1 VREIGILNLTRFGDL
16 IQTTPVLT
24 GLRKRW
30 PEARLHLIIKSR
42 FRPVAS
48 LLPGVDCIHEID
60 GDAIATAL
68 SDPDSDF
75 LDALSLIRDTVDR
88 LRAERFDLLFNF
100 THSRASAVLLSLLE
114 PHSSIGFTIDRQGT
128 RRVDSPWLIHM
139 QTLVRARRM
148 IRLNLV
154 DVYLGAAGVQG
165 RGERL
170 GVRLPESARRFAV
183 ERLQGDG
190 PRLAVQ
196 LGASQDAKTWSVD
209 HYAAALRELARL
221 VPQLRVV
228 LVGVAAERA
237 RATQLRERLPAL
249 AFDELVGETRID
261 ELGAVLERCK
271 LLLTGDTGTMHLA
284 AAVGTPVCAVFVG
297 LGNPYETA
305 PYGEGHYTLLSRIA
319 CAPCSHLVRCGY
331 PACHDDIRPDWL
343 AALLAKLLAR
353 DDPAALPLLPQADLL
368 TTRFD
373 EYGLLELAPVHVR
386 PARAEDLLALA
397 YRTLFHEGLAGVPA
411 DAALVQRRASAF
423 HGVDPAAWRSAVP
436 EELPLRLRELAA
448 LGAEAARRALE
459 LERVGAQATA
469 LRDAGAR
476 LEAIDRRIYEIARSS
491 PLLLPLGLSLEGAL
505 ESLDSGD
512 LPHVAASSA
521 SHYRELQRRSEWL
534 GRLLEPGTRSA
545 NATGGTA

>member
-24 GLRKRW
+24 GLRKRY

-60 GDAIATAL
+60 GDAIAQAL
-68 SDPDSDF
+68 SDPEIDF
-75 LDALSLIRDTVDR
+75 LEAYGLIRDTVGR
-88 LRAERFDLLFNF
+88 LREERFDLLFNF
-100 THSRASAVLLSLLE
+100 THSRSSAVLLSLLE
-114 PHSSIGFTIDRQGT
+114 PRQSVGFTLDRDGA

-139 QTLVRARRM
+139 STLVRARRL

-154 DVYLGAAGVQG
+154 DVYLGTAGVLG

-170 GVRLPESARRFAV
+170 CVRLPESARRFAG
-183 ERLQGDG
+183 ERLSGDG
-190 PRLAVQ
+190 VRLAVQ
-196 LGASQDAKTWSVD
+196 LGASQDAKTWSVE
-209 HYAAALRELARL
+209 HYAAALRELARR
-221 VPQLRVV
+221 VPELRVV
-228 LVGVAAERA
+228 LVGVAAERV
-237 RATQLRERLPAL
+237 RAQALRECCPEL
-249 AFDELVGETRID
+249 ACDDLVGETRIE

-271 LLLTGDTGTMHLA
+271 LLLTGDTGTMHFA

-353 DDPAALPLLPQADLL
+353 GNPAELPALPNADLL
-368 TTRFD
+368 ATRFD
-373 EYGLLELAPVHVR
+373 EHGMLELAPVHTR
-386 PARAEDLLALA
+386 PARPEDLMALA
-397 YRTLFHEGLAGVPA
+397 YRALFHEGLAGVAA
-411 DAALVQRRASAF
+411 DASAVQRRASAF
-423 HGVDPAAWRSAVP
+423 HGVEPGGWRAL
-436 EELPLRLRELAA
+436 LPLDLPERLHELAR

-459 LERVGAQATA
+459 LERVGSQASA
-469 LRDAGAR
+469 LRDAGASI
-476 LEAIDRRIYEIARSS
+476 EAIDRRIYEIARSA
-491 PLLLPLGLSLEGAL
+491 PLLLPLGLALEGAL
-505 ESLDSGD
+505 ESLESDD
-512 LPHVAASSA
+512 LPRIAATSA
-521 SHYRELQRRSEWL
+521 SHYRDLRRRAEWL
-534 GRLLEPGTRSA
+534 ASLLGPAARASHAPGE
-545 NATGGTA
+545 TA

>member
-1 VREIGILNLTRFGDL
+1 
-16 IQTTPVLT
+16 
-24 GLRKRW
+24 
-30 PEARLHLIIKSR
+30 
-42 FRPVAS
+42 
-48 LLPGVDCIHEID
+48 
-60 GDAIATAL
+60 
-68 SDPDSDF
+68 
-75 LDALSLIRDTVDR
+75 LIRDTVDR

-100 THSRASAVLLSLLE
+100 THSRSSAVLLSLLE
-114 PHSSIGFTIDRQGT
+114 PHSSVGFTIDREGT

-183 ERLQGDG
+183 ERLQAPQCAQRAAGERSLTGDG
-190 PRLAVQ
+190 VRLAVQ

-209 HYAAALRELARL
+209 HYAGALRELARQ

-237 RATQLRERLPAL
+237 RATALRERLPAL
-249 AFDELVGETRID
+249 AFDDLVGETRID

-353 DDPAALPLLPQADLL
+353 DDPATLPLLPQADLL
-368 TTRFD
+368 ATRFD

-386 PARAEDLLALA
+386 PPRAEDLLALA
-397 YRTLFHEGLAGVPA
+397 YRTLFHESLAGVPA
-411 DAALVQRRASAF
+411 DAALAQRRASAF
-423 HGVDPAAWRSAVP
+423 HGVDPASWRSAVP

-448 LGAEAARRALE
+448 LGGEAARRTLE

-491 PLLLPLGLSLEGAL
+491 SLLLPLGLSLEGAL
-505 ESLDSGD
+505 ESLDGGD

-534 GRLLEPGTRSA
+534 GRLLEPGARTP